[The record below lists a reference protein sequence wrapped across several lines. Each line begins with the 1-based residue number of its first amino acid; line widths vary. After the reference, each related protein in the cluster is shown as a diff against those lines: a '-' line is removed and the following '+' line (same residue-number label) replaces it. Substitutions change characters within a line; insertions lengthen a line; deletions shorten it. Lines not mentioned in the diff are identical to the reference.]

1 MFLSYITL
9 AVALSLSVIAA
20 YYSIAGLTAIFAA
33 AVIPI
38 IIMGSVLELGKVVV
52 TLWLHEY
59 WQKCRLLMKTYLVA
73 AVTVL
78 MLITSMGIF
87 GFLSKAHSDQ
97 SLVSGDVQAKI
108 VVYDE
113 KIKTERENIDVNR
126 KAIKQLD
133 EAVDQTMGRST
144 SETGANKAV
153 QIRRS
158 QQAERGRLLK
168 EIEQSQKRITALN
181 EERAPIA
188 AEVRKVEAEVGP
200 IKYIAALVYGENTD
214 TNSLEAAVRWVI
226 IMLVIVFD
234 PLAIMMLLAA
244 TESLKW
250 EKQRLFELLKI
261 PEPKP
266 KPEPDWQQ
274 RTDELL
280 DIFKDQPTDLDPEP
294 IPPTSVPMKFTDP
307 GEHPKDY
314 DETVVPEPEP
324 EPEKSLLE
332 QHPYLTAGFPHFKD
346 LQPMVYKPNAKFEVY
361 AGNPN
366 DFKEP
371 WSEED
376 KQRLSEVMTKFFD
389 RNQEQDDNIDEDEH
403 PSIKAAMAQWKLQ
416 NPKDT
421 LKNQRA
427 MLARGEISELPWM
440 ALVQHELPPET
451 SSGFGSAFPADP
463 VKGDSFV
470 RIDSLPNRVYKF
482 NGNRWIEVDKT
493 QTDNYTYNEAY
504 LDHLI
509 AKIDSGEY
517 DVDLLSTNEQDQITQ
532 RLQKKAT

>member
-38 IIMGSVLELGKVVV
+38 IVMGSILEVGKVVV

-59 WQKCRLLMKTYLVA
+59 WSRCRLLMKFYLVP
-73 AVTVL
+73 AVAVL

-108 VVYDE
+108 AVYDE
-113 KIKTERENIDVNR
+113 KIKTERENIDANR
-126 KAIKQLD
+126 KALKQLD
-133 EAVDQTMGRST
+133 EAVDQVMGRST
-144 SETGANKAV
+144 SETGAERSV

-158 QQAERGRLLK
+158 QQKERSRLLA
-168 EIEQSQKRITALN
+168 EIAESQKRISVLN

-200 IKYIAALVYGENTD
+200 IKYIAALVYGDNTD
-214 TNSLEAAVRWVI
+214 ANLLEAAVRWVI
-226 IMLVIVFD
+226 ILLVVVFD

-250 EKQRLFELLKI
+250 EKQRVFEALRL
-261 PEPKP
+261 
-266 KPEPDWQQ
+266 
-274 RTDELL
+274 
-280 DIFKDQPTDLDPEP
+280 
-294 IPPTSVPMKFTDP
+294 
-307 GEHPKDY
+307 
-314 DETVVPEPEP
+314 VPEAEFEAELEKKRQVAQALDTGKDLPTEDTV
-324 EPEKSLLE
+324 EISVPEKSILE
-332 QHPYLTAGFPHFKD
+332 QHPYLTQGFAHFKN
-346 LQPMVYKPNAKFEVY
+346 LEPRVYKPDVSAIEQQ
-361 AGNPN
+361 N
-366 DFKEP
+366 D
-371 WSEED
+371 
-376 KQRLSEVMTKFFD
+376 
-389 RNQEQDDNIDEDEH
+389 QDDNIDEEH
-403 PSIKAAMAQWKLQ
+403 PSVKAAMAQWKLQ
-416 NPKDT
+416 NPNDT

-427 MLARGEISELPWM
+427 MFARGEITELPWM

-451 SSGFGSAFPADP
+451 SSGFGSEFPADP

>member
-38 IIMGSVLELGKVVV
+38 MIMGSVLELGKVVV

-59 WQKCRLLMKTYLVA
+59 WSRCRWLMKTYLVS
-73 AVTVL
+73 AVAVL

-97 SLVSGDVQAKI
+97 GMVSGDVQAKI
-108 VVYDE
+108 SIYDE
-113 KIKTERENIDVNR
+113 KIKTERENIDANR
-126 KAIKQLD
+126 KALKQLD
-133 EAVDQTMGRST
+133 EAVDQVMGRST
-144 SETGANKAV
+144 SETGAERAV
-153 QIRRS
+153 QIRRG

-168 EIEQSQKRITALN
+168 EIEQSQKRIAALN

-200 IKYIAALVYGENTD
+200 IKYIAALVYGDNTD
-214 TNSLEAAVRWVI
+214 ATSLEAAVRWVI

-250 EKQRLFELLKI
+250 EKQRLLDLLKL
-261 PEPKP
+261 P
-266 KPEPDWQQ
+266 KPEPEPEPNWQQ

-294 IPPTSVPMKFTDP
+294 VQ
-307 GEHPKDY
+307 
-314 DETVVPEPEP
+314 
-324 EPEKSLLE
+324 EKSILE
-332 QHPYLTAGFPHFKD
+332 QHPYLTQGFAHFKN
-346 LQPMVYKPNAKFEVY
+346 LAPQVYKPE
-361 AGNPN
+361 PN
-366 DFKEP
+366 NIEEP
-371 WSEED
+371 
-376 KQRLSEVMTKFFD
+376 
-389 RNQEQDDNIDEDEH
+389 DDNIDEEH
-403 PSIKAAMAQWKLQ
+403 PSVKAAMAQWKLA
-416 NPKDT
+416 NPDDT

-427 MLARGEISELPWM
+427 MFERGEISELPWM

-451 SSGFGSAFPADP
+451 NSDFGTEFPAKP
-463 VKGDSFV
+463 SKGDSFV
-470 RIDSLPNRVYKF
+470 RVDSLPNRVYKF

-517 DVDLLSTNEQDQITQ
+517 DIDLLSINEQEQIAQ
-532 RLQKKAT
+532 RLQKKAS